1 MEDHGSVGTMDNQ
14 LSPSYLLETLIFGG
28 MVKVTM
34 GIDNT
39 DTAQVVL
46 GQCEQYLVHIA
57 TRIDDSRLSRP
68 FTTKDITI

>member
-14 LSPSYLLETLIFGG
+14 LGPRHLLETLIIGG

-39 DTAQVVL
+39 DTAQIVL
-46 GQCEQYLVHIA
+46 GKCQQYLVRIA
-57 TRIDDSRLSRP
+57 TWIDDSCLSRP

>member
-1 MEDHGSVGTMDNQ
+1 
-14 LSPSYLLETLIFGG
+14 

-39 DTAQVVL
+39 DTAQIVL
-46 GQCEQYLVHIA
+46 GKCQQYLVRIA
-57 TRIDDSRLSRP
+57 TWIDDSCLPRP